1 MITGLMKEKCKKA
14 GKISMKT
21 KKEWLEENVF
31 VDIFGRGWNLSD
43 VPMTYMAR
51 KDSFKKQRITEKE
64 IDKQYKRY
72 KNDYR
77 R

>member
-1 MITGLMKEKCKKA
+1 
-14 GKISMKT
+14 MKT